1 MGDPLVNGVAT
12 SVQNERTKDRTEE
25 DATVPE
31 TETKSVRKKRA
42 RAHQQSKES
51 AMAIA
56 KSFQLQIKN
65 HRNDI
70 SFLFNK
76 IPKGRRK
83 KRTPQ
88 VDGIERRKKEQQRG
102 GTKEDKSLRGT
113 TTGTCDTSDQNE
125 TSIETNSRQ
134 RTISKGGNEAN
145 KNVHDT
151 YPATTKTSDDERKKR
166 KKNQKSNKNNHTTST
181 TTRVTTAA
189 SK

>member
-113 TTGTCDTSDQNE
+113 TTGTCDTSDQE
-125 TSIETNSRQ
+125 TSIETNLSLRMIDLQGWQRGKIVYNTAGHHKKKRQ
-134 RTISKGGNEAN
+134 
-145 KNVHDT
+145 
-151 YPATTKTSDDERKKR
+151 ATTKERRERRIKNRTKIITQPRR
-166 KKNQKSNKNNHTTST
+166 KQQ
-181 TTRVTTAA
+181 RE
-189 SK
+189 